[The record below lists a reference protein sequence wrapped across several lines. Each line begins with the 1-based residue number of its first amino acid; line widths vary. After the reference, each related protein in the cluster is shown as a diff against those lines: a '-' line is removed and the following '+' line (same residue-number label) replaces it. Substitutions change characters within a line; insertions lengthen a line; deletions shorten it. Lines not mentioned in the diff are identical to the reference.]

1 MIINHGSAVLTECVM
16 KVKKLLV
23 TKKNHRDSSVGR
35 LTKSGETWL
44 KKFPRVEYFNS
55 ANIYIVRRSVALLAL
70 IKCNIFCTM
79 CSVPDTEQLLPDEAQ
94 QVYDSPVRWL
104 EGAVS
109 SPYCQLKS
117 SWTQDHSHH
126 RFVWVGNVRTT
137 YSSKSRIFFGRTMA
151 TLMTL
156 S

>member
-23 TKKNHRDSSVGR
+23 TKK
-35 LTKSGETWL
+35 KITWTAQWEGWL
-44 KKFPRVEYFNS
+44 NQVRHGKKNPRVEYFNS
-55 ANIYIVRRSVALLAL
+55 ANVYIVTRSVVLLAL

-79 CSVPDTEQLLPDEAQ
+79 CCVPDTEQLLPDEAQ

-109 SPYCQLKS
+109 SPYCQLKF

-137 YSSKSRIFFGRTMA
+137 YSSKSIMFFGYIMG